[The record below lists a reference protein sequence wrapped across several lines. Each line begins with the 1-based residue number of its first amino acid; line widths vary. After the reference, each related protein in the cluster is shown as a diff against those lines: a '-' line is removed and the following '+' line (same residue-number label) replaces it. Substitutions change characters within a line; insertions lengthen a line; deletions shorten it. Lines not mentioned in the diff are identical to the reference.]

1 MKINVEG
8 LPSLKGLNLGVN
20 SSEVNFSIRKLPSLK
35 YLALSMSCTID
46 ENIISQLLDQVSH
59 IEHLHLFGY
68 FSHFNLDH
76 LVNLKKLLLLGTINE
91 SFDYD
96 LLKNLCNQL
105 EILKIVLTNSDV
117 NKLSGHHFPNLQN
130 FCISNCHVKILK
142 KEFFDRFPMLQNL
155 FINDCNLEE
164 IENDAFSNLKQLL
177 FLDLSKNLLKFIEKN
192 TFSNLKNL
200 QILDLSKN
208 ELTNLNAEFIGVR
221 NSAEIFLEND
231 KFKTFYRYW
240 LKLK

>member
-8 LPSLKGLNLGVN
+8 LPSLESLNLGFN
-20 SSEVNFSIRKLPSLK
+20 SSEVHFSIRKLPSLEF
-35 YLALSMSCTID
+35 LALSMPCAVD
-46 ENIISQLLDQVSH
+46 ENIISQLLDQVLH
-59 IEHLHLFGY
+59 IEELRLYGY

-76 LVNLKKLLLLGTINE
+76 LVNLKKLFLVGTINE
-91 SFDYD
+91 SFNYD

-105 EILKIVLTNSDV
+105 ELLKIVLTNSDV
-117 NKLSGHHFPNLQN
+117 NKLCGHHFSNLQK
-130 FCISNCHVKILK
+130 FCISYCHVKILK

-177 FLDLSKNLLKFIEKN
+177 FLDLSKNRLTFIEKN

-208 ELTNLNAEFIGVR
+208 ELTNLDLEFIGVH
-221 NSAEIFLEND
+221 NSVHILLQTNPFST
-231 KFKTFYRYW
+231 KWRYQIGF
-240 LKLK
+240 

>member
-8 LPSLKGLNLGVN
+8 LPSLTGLNLGVN
-20 SSEVNFSIRKLPSLK
+20 SSEVHFSIRKLPSLEF
-35 YLALSMSCTID
+35 LGLTMSCSID
-46 ENIISQLLDQVSH
+46 ENIISQLLDQVPH
-59 IEHLHLFGY
+59 IQELRLFGN

-76 LVNLKKLLLLGTINE
+76 LVNLKQLLLLGTINE
-91 SFDYD
+91 NFDYD

-130 FCISNCHVKILK
+130 FCISNCNVKILK

-177 FLDLSKNLLKFIEKN
+177 FLDLSKNRLKFIEKN

-208 ELTNLNAEFIGVR
+208 ELTNLDLEFIGVH
-221 NSAEIFLEND
+221 NSVHILLQKNPFSI
-231 KFKTFYRYW
+231 KWRYHIG
-240 LKLK
+240 L